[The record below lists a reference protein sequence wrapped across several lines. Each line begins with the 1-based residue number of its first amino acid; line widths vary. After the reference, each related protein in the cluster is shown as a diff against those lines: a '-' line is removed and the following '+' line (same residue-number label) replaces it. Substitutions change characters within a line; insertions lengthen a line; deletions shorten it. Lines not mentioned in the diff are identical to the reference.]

1 MQIPRRLARALLCG
15 ALLAGSSVFAQ
26 DYPSKPVRSLVGF
39 PPGGGADLVGRLV
52 ADQLSRQL
60 GAQFVMVNQPGASGA
75 VAAGAAAK
83 AEPDGYTLL
92 AATSPLTLTPHVYK
106 TVPYDA
112 LKSFTPIARTADG
125 PFGVVVS
132 AQSPF
137 HTIAD
142 VIAAA
147 KAKPGELNY
156 GSGGTASTS
165 QFAGELLRVTAK
177 VNIQNVAYTG
187 LPAALA
193 AVLGGQIQ
201 LAFTDLPPA
210 LGQVRAGKLRMIAV
224 TSAERV
230 AILPDVPTVAES
242 GVPGYQLSL
251 WYGLLAPA
259 GMPKAVVDRLENAL
273 ATAFRSPDKT
283 LVEQFAN
290 LGLVPAQVNSPEQ
303 FSEFLRKDFG
313 FWEKLTAEVGVKKM

>member
-1 MQIPRRLARALLCG
+1 MASA
-15 ALLAGSSVFAQ
+15 AAFAQ
-26 DYPSKPVRSLVGF
+26 PYPSKPVRILVGF

-52 ADQLSRQL
+52 ADQLAKQL
-60 GAQFVMVNQPGASGA
+60 GGSFVMVNQVGASGA
-75 VAAGAAAK
+75 VAAGVAAK

-132 AQSPF
+132 AESPF
-137 HTIAD
+137 HSVAD

-147 KAKPGELNY
+147 KARPGQLNY

-177 VNIQNVAYTG
+177 VDIQNVAYTG

-224 TSAERV
+224 TSATRIP
-230 AILPDVPTVAES
+230 ILPDVPTVAES

-259 GMPKAVVDRLENAL
+259 GLPKAVVERLEGAL
-273 ATAFRSPDKT
+273 GAAFRSPDKA

-290 LGLVPAQVNSPEQ
+290 LGVVPAPVNTSEE
-303 FSEFLRKDFG
+303 FSEFLRKDYG
-313 FWEKLTAEVGVKKM
+313 FWEKLTADVGVKRM